1 MNVKLY
7 KRVSKFKMSD
17 SKALLNIS
25 ETIQYKTGGSVI
37 IDLLFG
43 VLPIDCGGSLFVFV
57 LLCITLCSF

>member
-17 SKALLNIS
+17 SKALLNTS
-25 ETIQYKTGGSVI
+25 ETIQYKTGGSVV
-37 IDLLFG
+37 IDPLFG
-43 VLPIDCGGSLFVFV
+43 VLPIDSGGSLFVFV